1 MRLSLVS
8 EIASRRSLFICIL
21 LAIGIVAIGAA
32 AGRWIWLAILVAV
45 VVIALGSLFRREM
58 ESVEADLAR
67 KTDQNDTLA
76 EIARTQKS
84 AVDAFADGLDIG
96 IFVCDDRG
104 QIAYANRFAQL
115 LFGFEN
121 PLGRSL
127 LAVTLSVELE
137 QLALSAGE
145 EKGIIETEITFS
157 FPKERICLARA
168 WTTSDPPERVYLSLV
183 EITELRRM
191 ERVRK
196 DFVANVSHELRTP
209 MTVIRVY
216 AETMM
221 DDDSKELRKK
231 YLPRIV
237 TEVDRLTSI
246 THDLLVLST
255 SESSPVRK
263 GPCELGGIIRYTMN
277 LLAPQAE
284 EKGLTLTYEGPDDI
298 DIEANA
304 SQMTQVI
311 VNLVENAL
319 KYTNEGGVD
328 FRLEDQGEFV
338 RFDVTD
344 TGIGIPE
351 EHLPRLFERFYR
363 VDKAR
368 SRAGGGTGLGLSIV
382 KHIVEAHGGSIHVD
396 STQNRGTTFSVVL
409 PKGQTT
415 SMSVG

>member
-1 MRLSLVS
+1 MS
-8 EIASRRSLFICIL
+8 EIASRRSLIFSIIIAFGII
-21 LAIGIVAIGAA
+21 AIGLASGP
-32 AGRWIWLAILVAV
+32 WLWLAIPVALAV
-45 VVIALGSLFRREM
+45 LGLGSSFQREYD
-58 ESVEADLAR
+58 SIEADLAR
-67 KTDQNDTLA
+67 KSDQNETLS

-96 IFVCDDRG
+96 IFVCDSRG

-137 QLALSAGE
+137 QLALRASQE
-145 EKGIIETEITFS
+145 QNVIEIEITFS
-157 FPKERICLARA
+157 FPKERICVARA
-168 WTTSDPPERVYLSLV
+168 WTTSEPPERVYLSIV

-216 AETMM
+216 AETMI
-221 DDDSKELRKK
+221 DDDDKSLRKK
-231 YLPRIV
+231 YLPRII
-237 TEVDRLTSI
+237 TEIDRLTSI

-255 SESSPVRK
+255 AESGPIRK
-263 GPCELGGIIRYTMN
+263 GPCELGGIIRYTLN

-284 EKGLTLTYEGPDDI
+284 EKGLKLTYEGPEDL

-351 EHLPRLFERFYR
+351 EHVPRLFERFYR

-396 STQNRGTTFSVVL
+396 SAQNLGTTFSVVL
-409 PKGQTT
+409 PKGDFT

>member
-1 MRLSLVS
+1 MS
-8 EIASRRSLFICIL
+8 ENASRRSLIICIV
-21 LAIGIVAIGAA
+21 LAIGILIVGIQ
-32 AGRWIWLAILVAV
+32 AGPWIWLAIP
-45 VVIALGSLFRREM
+45 IALVVGLFGSIIQREF
-58 ESVEADLAR
+58 ESIEADLER
-67 KTDQNDTLA
+67 KTVQSDTLG
-76 EIARTQKS
+76 EIARSQKS
-84 AVDAFADGLDIG
+84 AVDAFSDGLDIG
-96 IFVCDDRG
+96 IFVCDNHG

-121 PLGRSL
+121 PLGRSI

-137 QLALSAGE
+137 QLALRAND
-145 EKGIIETEITFS
+145 EKEFIESEISFS
-157 FPKERICLARA
+157 FPKERICVARA
-168 WTTSDPPERVYLSLV
+168 WSTQELPKRIYLSLV

-191 ERVRK
+191 ERIRR

-216 AETMM
+216 AESMI
-221 DDDSKELRKK
+221 DDDDKALRKK

-237 TEVDRLTSI
+237 TEIDRLTSI

-255 SESSPVRK
+255 SESSPIRK
-263 GPCELGGIIRYTMN
+263 GPCELGGIIRYTLN

-284 EKGLTLTYEGPDDI
+284 EKGLTLTYAGPTDL

-304 SQMTQVI
+304 SQITQVV

-328 FRLEDQGEFV
+328 FRLEDQGEYV

-368 SRAGGGTGLGLSIV
+368 SRASGGTGLGLSIV

-396 STQNRGTTFSVVL
+396 SAQNRGTTFSIVL
-409 PKGQTT
+409 PKGDFT
-415 SMSVG
+415 SMTVG

>member
-1 MRLSLVS
+1 MS
-8 EIASRRSLFICIL
+8 EIASRRSLIIGII
-21 LAIGIVAIGAA
+21 LAIGILGVGVASGP
-32 AGRWIWLAILVAV
+32 WIWLAIPLAAAV
-45 VVIALGSLFRREM
+45 VVHCSIFQRELD
-58 ESVEADLAR
+58 SVEADLAR
-67 KTDQNDTLA
+67 KSDQNETLA

-96 IFVCDDRG
+96 IFVCDDRA
-104 QIAYANRFAQL
+104 QIAYANRFAQM

-137 QLALSAGE
+137 QLALNAGAQ
-145 EKGIIETEITFS
+145 KNVIEMEISFS
-157 FPKERICLARA
+157 FPKERICVARA
-168 WTTSDPPERVYLSLV
+168 WTTNDPPERVYLSLL

-216 AETMM
+216 AETMI

-231 YLPRIV
+231 YLPRII

-263 GPCELGGIIRYTMN
+263 GPCELGGIIRYTLN

-284 EKGLTLTYEGPDDI
+284 DKGLALTYEGPEDL

-304 SQMTQVI
+304 SQITQVV
-311 VNLVENAL
+311 VNLVENAI

-396 STQNRGTTFSVVL
+396 SAQNRGTTFSVVL
-409 PKGQTT
+409 PKGEST
-415 SMSVG
+415 SMTVG

>member
-1 MRLSLVS
+1 MS
-8 EIASRRSLFICIL
+8 EFASRRSLIIGVI
-21 LAIGIVAIGAA
+21 LAIAILALGVVSGPWIGLAIPVA
-32 AGRWIWLAILVAV
+32 AGV
-45 VVIALGSLFRREM
+45 VLLSSAFKKEF
-58 ESVEADLAR
+58 EAVEADLER
-67 KTDQNDTLA
+67 KKEQNETFA
-76 EIARTQKS
+76 EIARSQKS
-84 AVDAFADGLDIG
+84 AVDAFADGLDVG
-96 IFVCDDRG
+96 IFVCDERC
-104 QIAYANRFAQL
+104 QIAYANRFAQM

-121 PLGRSL
+121 PIGRSI

-137 QLALSAGE
+137 QVALNALDD
-145 EKGIIETEITFS
+145 KKVIETEITFS
-157 FPKERICLARA
+157 FPKERICVARA
-168 WTTSDPPERVYLSLV
+168 WTTSEPPKRVYLSLV
-183 EITELRRM
+183 EITDLRHM

-209 MTVIRVY
+209 MTVIRAY
-216 AETMM
+216 AETMI
-221 DDDSKELRKK
+221 DDDDKALRKK

-237 TEVDRLTSI
+237 SEVDRLTSI

-255 SESSPVRK
+255 AESGPVRK
-263 GPCELGGIIRYTMN
+263 GPCELGSIIRYTLN

-284 EKGLTLTYEGPDDI
+284 EKGLTLTYEGPEDL

-304 SQMTQVI
+304 SQITQVV
-311 VNLVENAL
+311 VNLVENAI
-319 KYTNEGGVD
+319 KYSNEGGVD
-328 FRLEDQGEFV
+328 LRLEDQGEYV

-368 SRAGGGTGLGLSIV
+368 SRASGGTGLGLSIV

-396 STQNRGTTFSVVL
+396 SAQNRGSTFSVVL
-409 PKGQTT
+409 PKGEST

>member
-1 MRLSLVS
+1 MLG
-8 EIASRRSLFICIL
+8 IRS
-21 LAIGIVAIGAA
+21 GP
-32 AGRWIWLAILVAV
+32 WIWLAIPIAGAIV
-45 VVIALGSLFRREM
+45 ALGSNFQREM
-58 ESVEADLAR
+58 VSIEADLER
-67 KTDQNDTLA
+67 KTIQSDTLS
-76 EIARTQKS
+76 EIARSQKS

-96 IFVCDDRG
+96 IFVCDDHG
-104 QIAYANRFAQL
+104 QIAYANRFAQV

-121 PLGRSL
+121 PLGRSI

-137 QLALSAGE
+137 QLALNASTKKE
-145 EKGIIETEITFS
+145 VIETEISFS
-157 FPKERICLARA
+157 FPKERICVARA
-168 WTTSDPPERVYLSLV
+168 WSTHDLPKRVYLSLV

-191 ERVRK
+191 ERIRK

-216 AETMM
+216 AESMI
-221 DDDSKELRKK
+221 DDDDEKLRAK
-231 YLPRIV
+231 YLPRII
-237 TEVDRLTSI
+237 TEIDRLTSI

-263 GPCELGGIIRYTMN
+263 GPCELGGIIRYTLN

-284 EKGLTLTYEGPDDI
+284 EKGLTLSYEGPTDL

-304 SQMTQVI
+304 SQITQVV

-328 FRLEDQGEFV
+328 FRLEDQGEYI

-368 SRAGGGTGLGLSIV
+368 SRASGGTGLGLSIV

-396 STQNRGTTFSVVL
+396 SAQNRGTTFSIIL
-409 PKGQTT
+409 PKGDSI
-415 SMSVG
+415 SMTVG

>member
-1 MRLSLVS
+1 MS
-8 EIASRRSLFICIL
+8 EIASRRSLIFSIIIAFGII
-21 LAIGIVAIGAA
+21 AIGLASGP
-32 AGRWIWLAILVAV
+32 WLWLAIPVALAV
-45 VVIALGSLFRREM
+45 LGLGSSFQREYD
-58 ESVEADLAR
+58 SIEADLAR
-67 KTDQNDTLA
+67 KSDQNETLS

-96 IFVCDDRG
+96 IFVCDSRG

-137 QLALSAGE
+137 QLALRASQE
-145 EKGIIETEITFS
+145 QNVIEIEITFS
-157 FPKERICLARA
+157 FPKERICVARA
-168 WTTSDPPERVYLSLV
+168 WTTSEPPERVYLSIV

-216 AETMM
+216 AETMI
-221 DDDSKELRKK
+221 DDDDKALRKK
-231 YLPRIV
+231 YLPRII
-237 TEVDRLTSI
+237 TEIDRLTSI

-255 SESSPVRK
+255 AESGPIRK
-263 GPCELGGIIRYTMN
+263 GPCELGGIIRYTLN

-284 EKGLTLTYEGPDDI
+284 EKGLKLTYEGPEDL

-351 EHLPRLFERFYR
+351 EHVPRLFERFYR

-396 STQNRGTTFSVVL
+396 SAQNLGTTFSVVL
-409 PKGQTT
+409 PKGDFT

>member
-1 MRLSLVS
+1 VS
-8 EIASRRSLFICIL
+8 EIASRRSLLVSII
-21 LAIGIVAIGAA
+21 LAIGILIVGFASGP
-32 AGRWIWLAILVAV
+32 WHWLAIPV
-45 VVIALGSLFRREM
+45 ALGVVGLGSIYQREL
-58 ESVEADLAR
+58 ESIEADLAR
-67 KTDQNDTLA
+67 KTDQNDTFA

-84 AVDAFADGLDIG
+84 AVDAFADGLDVG
-96 IFVCDDRG
+96 IFVCDSRA
-104 QIAYANRFAQL
+104 QIAYANRFAQI

-137 QLALSAGE
+137 HLALTASD
-145 EKGIIETEITFS
+145 EKRVIETEITFS

-168 WTTSDPPERVYLSLV
+168 WTTDDPPERVYLSLV
-183 EITELRRM
+183 DITELRRM

-216 AETMM
+216 AETMI
-221 DDDSKELRKK
+221 DEDSKALRAK
-231 YLPRIV
+231 YLPRII

-255 SESSPVRK
+255 AESGPIRK
-263 GPCELGGIIRYTMN
+263 GPCELGGIVRYTLN

-284 EKGLTLTYEGPDDI
+284 EKGLKLTYEGPEDL

-351 EHLPRLFERFYR
+351 DHLPRLFERFYR

-368 SRAGGGTGLGLSIV
+368 SRASGGTGLGLSIV

-396 STQNRGTTFSVVL
+396 SAQNRGTTFSVVL
-409 PKGQTT
+409 PKGDST

>member
-1 MRLSLVS
+1 VS
-8 EIASRRSLFICIL
+8 EIASRRSLIISIVF
-21 LAIGIVAIGAA
+21 AIGIVLVGLASGV
-32 AGRWIWLAILVAV
+32 WIWLALPIAV
-45 VVIALGSLFRREM
+45 GVVALGSIFQREL
-58 ESVEADLAR
+58 ESVETDLAR
-67 KTDQNDTLA
+67 KTLQNDTLG

-96 IFVCDDRG
+96 IFVCDERAH
-104 QIAYANRFAQL
+104 IAYANRFAQL

-137 QLALSAGE
+137 QLALSAGD
-145 EKGIIETEITFS
+145 EKRVIETEITFS

-168 WTTSDPPERVYLSLV
+168 WTTNDPPERVYLSLV

-216 AETMM
+216 AETMI

-231 YLPRIV
+231 YLPRIIS
-237 TEVDRLTSI
+237 EVDRLTSI

-263 GPCELGGIIRYTMN
+263 GPCELGGIVRYAIN
-277 LLAPQAE
+277 LLTPQAE
-284 EKGLTLTYEGPDDI
+284 EKGLKLTYEGPEDL

-304 SQMTQVI
+304 SQMTQVV

-328 FRLEDQGEFV
+328 IRLEDQGEYI

-344 TGIGIPE
+344 TGIGIPD

-396 STQNRGTTFSVVL
+396 SAQNRGTTFSVVL
-409 PKGQTT
+409 PKGDFT

>member
-1 MRLSLVS
+1 MS
-8 EIASRRSLFICIL
+8 EIASRRSLI
-21 LAIGIVAIGAA
+21 IGII
-32 AGRWIWLAILVAV
+32 LAILILVVGVASGVWIWVAIPVAAAV
-45 VVIALGSLFRREM
+45 VVLASIFQREIGSI
-58 ESVEADLAR
+58 EADLAR
-67 KTDQNDTLA
+67 KTDQNETLA

-96 IFVCDDRG
+96 IFVCDDRA
-104 QIAYANRFAQL
+104 QIAYANRFAQM

-137 QLALSAGE
+137 QLALNAGAQ
-145 EKGIIETEITFS
+145 KNVIETEILFS
-157 FPKERICLARA
+157 FPKERICVARA
-168 WTTSDPPERVYLSLV
+168 WTTNDPPERVYLSLL

-216 AETMM
+216 AETMI

-231 YLPRIV
+231 YLPRII

-263 GPCELGGIIRYTMN
+263 GPCELGGIIRYTLN

-284 EKGLTLTYEGPDDI
+284 DKGLALTYEGPEDL

-304 SQMTQVI
+304 SQITQVV
-311 VNLVENAL
+311 VNLVENAI

-396 STQNRGTTFSVVL
+396 SAQNRGTTFSVVL
-409 PKGQTT
+409 PKGEST
-415 SMSVG
+415 SMTVG

>member
-1 MRLSLVS
+1 VS
-8 EIASRRSLFICIL
+8 EIASRRSLLISIF
-21 LAIGIVAIGAA
+21 LAIGILIVGFASGP
-32 AGRWIWLAILVAV
+32 WIWLAIPVALG
-45 VVIALGSLFRREM
+45 VIALGSIYQREL
-58 ESVEADLAR
+58 ESIETDLAR
-67 KTDQNDTLA
+67 KTDQNDTFA
-76 EIARTQKS
+76 ELARTQKS
-84 AVDAFADGLDIG
+84 AVDAFADGLDVG
-96 IFVCDDRG
+96 IFVCDDRA
-104 QIAYANRFAQL
+104 QIAYANRFAQI

-137 QLALSAGE
+137 QLSLNAGD
-145 EKGIIETEITFS
+145 EKRVIETEITFS

-168 WTTSDPPERVYLSLV
+168 WTTDDPPERVYLSLV
-183 EITELRRM
+183 DITELRRM

-216 AETMM
+216 AETMI
-221 DDDSKELRKK
+221 DEDNKVIRAK
-231 YLPRIV
+231 YLPRII

-255 SESSPVRK
+255 AESGPIRK
-263 GPCELGGIIRYTMN
+263 GPCELGGIVRYTLN

-284 EKGLTLTYEGPDDI
+284 EKGLKLTYEGPEDL

-351 EHLPRLFERFYR
+351 DHLPRLFERFYR

-368 SRAGGGTGLGLSIV
+368 SRESGGTGLGLSIV

-396 STQNRGTTFSVVL
+396 SAQNRGTTFSVVL
-409 PKGQTT
+409 PKGDST

>member
-1 MRLSLVS
+1 VS
-8 EIASRRSLFICIL
+8 EIASRRSLVIGIV
-21 LAIGIVAIGAA
+21 LAIGILAMGIASGI
-32 AGRWIWLAILVAV
+32 WLWLAIPIAIAV
-45 VVIALGSLFRREM
+45 VTLCAIFQREV
-58 ESVEADLAR
+58 ESIEADLTR
-67 KTDQNDTLA
+67 KSDQNETLA

-96 IFVCDDRG
+96 IFVCDDRA

-121 PLGRSL
+121 PLARSL

-137 QLALSAGE
+137 QLALNAGDE
-145 EKGIIETEITFS
+145 RKVIETEITFS

-168 WTTSDPPERVYLSLV
+168 WTTNDPTKRVYLSLL

-216 AETMM
+216 AETMI

-263 GPCELGGIIRYTMN
+263 GPCELGGIIRYTLN
-277 LLAPQAE
+277 LLAPQAKD
-284 EKGLTLTYEGPDDI
+284 KGLELTYEGPEDL

-304 SQMTQVI
+304 SQITQVV
-311 VNLVENAL
+311 VNLVENAI

-328 FRLEDQGEFV
+328 FQLKDQGEFI

-344 TGIGIPE
+344 TGIGIPD

-396 STQNRGTTFSVVL
+396 SAQNRGTTFSVVL
-409 PKGQTT
+409 PKGEST

>member
-1 MRLSLVS
+1 MS
-8 EIASRRSLFICIL
+8 EIASRRSLIIGIF
-21 LAIGIVAIGAA
+21 LAIGILAIGIAS
-32 AGRWIWLAILVAV
+32 GVWLWLALPIAAAV
-45 VVIALGSLFRREM
+45 VVVCAIFQREIV
-58 ESVEADLAR
+58 SIEADLAR
-67 KTDQNDTLA
+67 KSDQNETLA

-96 IFVCDDRG
+96 IFVCDDRA

-137 QLALSAGE
+137 QLALNAGDE
-145 EKGIIETEITFS
+145 RTVIETEITFS
-157 FPKERICLARA
+157 FPKERICVARA
-168 WTTSDPPERVYLSLV
+168 WTTSDPTKRVYLSLL

-216 AETMM
+216 AETMI

-231 YLPRIV
+231 YLPRII

-263 GPCELGGIIRYTMN
+263 GPCELGGIVRYTLN

-284 EKGLTLTYEGPDDI
+284 DKGLKLTYVGPEDL

-304 SQMTQVI
+304 SQMTQVV
-311 VNLVENAL
+311 VNLVENAI

-396 STQNRGTTFSVVL
+396 SAQNRGTTFSVVL
-409 PKGQTT
+409 PKGESS

>member
-1 MRLSLVS
+1 MS
-8 EIASRRSLFICIL
+8 EIAPRRSLIFSIIIAFGII
-21 LAIGIVAIGAA
+21 AIGLASGPWLWFAIPVA
-32 AGRWIWLAILVAV
+32 LAVLG
-45 VVIALGSLFRREM
+45 LGSSFQREYD
-58 ESVEADLAR
+58 SIEADLAR
-67 KTDQNDTLA
+67 KSDQNETLS

-96 IFVCDDRG
+96 IFVCDSRG

-137 QLALSAGE
+137 QLALRASQE
-145 EKGIIETEITFS
+145 QNVIEIEITFS
-157 FPKERICLARA
+157 FPKERICVARA
-168 WTTSDPPERVYLSLV
+168 WTTSEPPERVYLSIV

-216 AETMM
+216 AETMI
-221 DDDSKELRKK
+221 DDDDKALRKK
-231 YLPRIV
+231 YLPRII
-237 TEVDRLTSI
+237 TEIDRLTSI

-255 SESSPVRK
+255 AESGPIRK
-263 GPCELGGIIRYTMN
+263 GPCELGGIIRYTLN

-284 EKGLTLTYEGPDDI
+284 EKGLKLTYEGPEDL

-351 EHLPRLFERFYR
+351 EHVPRLFERFYR

-396 STQNRGTTFSVVL
+396 SAQNLGTTFSVVL
-409 PKGQTT
+409 PKGDFT

>member
-1 MRLSLVS
+1 MFQRELVS
-8 EIASRRSLFICIL
+8 F
-21 LAIGIVAIGAA
+21 
-32 AGRWIWLAILVAV
+32 
-45 VVIALGSLFRREM
+45 
-58 ESVEADLAR
+58 EADLAR
-67 KTDQNDTLA
+67 KADQNDTLA

-96 IFVCDDRG
+96 IFVCDERA
-104 QIAYANRFAQL
+104 QIAYANRFAQE
-115 LFGFEN
+115 LFGFKD
-121 PLGRSL
+121 PLARSL

-137 QLALSAGE
+137 QLALTAGN
-145 EKGIIETEITFS
+145 EKKVIETEISFS

-168 WTTSDPPERVYLSLV
+168 WTTNDPPERIYLSIV

-191 ERVRK
+191 ERVRR
-196 DFVANVSHELRTP
+196 DFVGNVSHELRTP

-216 AETMM
+216 AETMI

-231 YLPRIV
+231 YLPRIIS
-237 TEVDRLTSI
+237 EIDRLTSI

-263 GPCELGGIIRYTMN
+263 GHCEFGEIVRYTLN
-277 LLAPQAE
+277 LLAPLAE
-284 EKGLTLTYEGPDDI
+284 EKNLSLTYEGPVDL
-298 DIEANA
+298 DIEANP
-304 SQMTQVI
+304 SQITQVV

-328 FRLEDQGEFV
+328 IRLEDQGEYV

-368 SRAGGGTGLGLSIV
+368 SKEGGGTGLGLSIV
-382 KHIVEAHGGSIHVD
+382 KHIVEAHGGSIQVN
-396 STQNRGTTFSVVL
+396 SAQNRGTTFSVIL
-409 PKGQTT
+409 PKGEFT
-415 SMSVG
+415 SLSVG

>member
-1 MRLSLVS
+1 MS
-8 EIASRRSLFICIL
+8 EIASRRSLLVSII
-21 LAIGIVAIGAA
+21 LAIGILIVGFASGL
-32 AGRWIWLAILVAV
+32 WHWLAIPVALGV
-45 VVIALGSLFRREM
+45 VALGSIYQREL
-58 ESVEADLAR
+58 ESIEADLAR
-67 KTDQNDTLA
+67 KTDQNDTFA

-84 AVDAFADGLDIG
+84 AVDAFADGLDVG
-96 IFVCDDRG
+96 IFVCDSRA
-104 QIAYANRFAQL
+104 QIAYANRFAQI

-137 QLALSAGE
+137 QLSLSASD
-145 EKGIIETEITFS
+145 EKRVIETEITFS

-168 WTTSDPPERVYLSLV
+168 WTTDDPPERVYLSLV
-183 EITELRRM
+183 DITELRRM

-216 AETMM
+216 AETMI
-221 DDDSKELRKK
+221 DEDSKAMRVK
-231 YLPRIV
+231 YLPRII

-255 SESSPVRK
+255 AESGPIRK
-263 GPCELGGIIRYTMN
+263 GPCELGGIVRYTLN

-284 EKGLTLTYEGPDDI
+284 EKGLKLTYEGPEDL

-351 EHLPRLFERFYR
+351 DHLPRLFERFYR

-368 SRAGGGTGLGLSIV
+368 SRASGGTGLGLSIV

-396 STQNRGTTFSVVL
+396 SAQNRGTTFSVVL
-409 PKGQTT
+409 PKGDST

>member
-1 MRLSLVS
+1 MS
-8 EIASRRSLFICIL
+8 EIASRRSLIIGIFLAIGV
-21 LAIGIVAIGAA
+21 LAIGIASGA
-32 AGRWIWLAILVAV
+32 WIWLAVPLAV
-45 VVIALGSLFRREM
+45 GIIALCNVLQREII
-58 ESVEADLAR
+58 SVEVDLAR
-67 KTDQNDTLA
+67 KTDQNETLG

-84 AVDAFADGLDIG
+84 AVDAFADGLEIG
-96 IFVCDDRG
+96 IFVCDDRA

-137 QLALSAGE
+137 QLALNASQEASV
-145 EKGIIETEITFS
+145 IETEITFS
-157 FPKERICLARA
+157 FPKERICVARA
-168 WTTSDPPERVYLSLV
+168 WTTTDLPRRIYLSLV
-183 EITELRRM
+183 EITDLRRM
-191 ERVRK
+191 ERIRK

-216 AETMM
+216 AESMI
-221 DDDSKELRKK
+221 DDDDKKLRAK
-231 YLPRIV
+231 YLPRII
-237 TEVDRLTSI
+237 TEIDRLTSI

-263 GPCELGGIIRYTMN
+263 GPCEFGGIIRYTLN
-277 LLAPQAE
+277 LLAPQAK
-284 EKGLTLTYEGPDDI
+284 EKNLALTYEGPEDL

-304 SQMTQVI
+304 SQMTQVV

-328 FRLEDQGEFV
+328 IHLTDLGEFI

-344 TGIGIPE
+344 TGIGIPD

-396 STQNRGTTFSVVL
+396 SAQNRGTTFSIVL
-409 PKGQTT
+409 PKGDFN
-415 SMSVG
+415 SLSVG